1 MWTVYIVRCAD
12 HSLYT
17 GIAKN
22 LHERVSLHNAGQGAK
37 YTRSRRP
44 VELVF
49 SESVDDRATALR
61 REIAIKRLA
70 REAKQKLIE
79 STLAR
84 V

>member
-12 HSLYT
+12 RSLYT

-22 LHERVSLHNAGQGAK
+22 LAERICMHNAGRGAK

-49 SESVDDRATALR
+49 SESVDDRAMALR

-79 STLAR
+79 SSLVRA
-84 V
+84 